1 MEAIILASGSPRRS
15 QILTQM
21 GVAFEKHAAEV
32 DEHCALGARE
42 AVAELSQRKAQAVAA
57 QFPGRVVLA
66 ADTLVAL
73 NNQPLG
79 KPKDE
84 EDACRMLERLSG
96 REHQVYTGVCVIDAQ
111 GRVFHDVDASD
122 VCFRQLTKEEIHAY
136 VQTGEPM
143 DKAGAYALQ
152 GGAGPWVTEVRGSR
166 SNVIGLP
173 WNLTRKLLLAAGV
186 KVPVAKKQDG
196 MMKHGAD
203 ST

>member
-1 MEAIILASGSPRRS
+1 MEAIILASGSPRRG

-73 NNQPLG
+73 DNQPLG

-96 REHQVYTGVCVIDAQ
+96 REHQVYTGVCVMDAQ
-111 GRVFHDVDASD
+111 GRAFHDVDASD
-122 VCFRQLTKEEIHAY
+122 VCFRRLTKEEIRAY

-173 WNLTRKLLLAAGV
+173 WELTRKLLLAAGV
-186 KVPVAKKQDG
+186 EVPVTKEQDG

>member
-66 ADTLVAL
+66 ADTLVAQD
-73 NNQPLG
+73 NQPLG

-84 EDACRMLERLSG
+84 EDACRMLERMGIFHLKDELYTEISG
-96 REHQVYTGVCVIDAQ
+96 GE
-111 GRVFHDVDASD
+111 
-122 VCFRQLTKEEIHAY
+122 RQRLGKRH
-136 VQTGEPM
+136 
-143 DKAGAYALQ
+143 
-152 GGAGPWVTEVRGSR
+152 R
-166 SNVIGLP
+166 
-173 WNLTRKLLLAAGV
+173 
-186 KVPVAKKQDG
+186 
-196 MMKHGAD
+196 
-203 ST
+203 

>member
-73 NNQPLG
+73 DNQPLG

-96 REHQVYTGVCVIDAQ
+96 REHQVYTGVCVMDAQ
-111 GRVFHDVDASD
+111 GRAFHDVDASD
-122 VCFRQLTKEEIHAY
+122 VCFRRLTKVEIRAY

-143 DKAGAYALQ
+143 DKA

-173 WNLTRKLLLAAGV
+173 WELTRKLLLAAGV
-186 KVPVAKKQDG
+186 EVPVTKEQDG

>member
-73 NNQPLG
+73 DNQPLG

-96 REHQVYTGVCVIDAQ
+96 REHQVYTGVCVMDAQ
-111 GRVFHDVDASD
+111 GRAFHDVGASD
-122 VCFRQLTKEEIHAY
+122 VCFRRLTKEEIRAY

-173 WNLTRKLLLAAGV
+173 WELTRKLLLAAGV
-186 KVPVAKKQDG
+186 KVPVTKEQDG